1 MDLKLEGKN
10 ALVTGSSKGIG
21 YSIASQLHAEGCNI
35 TLNGR
40 NITSLENSASLFDD
54 RIHYC
59 ESDVTNPHDCQKL
72 VKDSIEHWGSIDIL
86 VCNVGNGSSVKP
98 GNENFEEWN
107 RVLQN
112 NFFSA
117 TNVIEALVNSD
128 SKTPKSIL
136 CVSSI
141 AGIESTGAPVTYS
154 VAKSAINF
162 YAKYKAKE
170 LAKFKISL
178 NIISPGNILQPN
190 NNWDRKIKNNK
201 MKTLRYISKN
211 VPMNSFC
218 KPLEIAETI
227 NFILNTKNNFI
238 TGSNFVIDGGE
249 TL

>member
-1 MDLKLEGKN
+1 MKKNIIISGASKNLGLYLGKFFLKKKYNIINISRNSKQNKEFHNFNCDLAKEEEVL
-10 ALVTGSSKGIG
+10 
-21 YSIASQLHAEGCNI
+21 I
-35 TLNGR
+35 TLKKIQKKFK
-40 NITSLENSASLFDD
+40 NIDLLILCAGNSKKTFKSFESSIDFKKSFDD
-54 RIHYC
+54 
-59 ESDVTNPHDCQKL
+59 
-72 VKDSIEHWGSIDIL
+72 
-86 VCNVGNGSSVKP
+86 
-98 GNENFEEWN
+98 
-107 RVLQN
+107 
-112 NFFSA
+112 NFFSM
-117 TNVIEALVNSD
+117 TNLIS
-128 SKTPKSIL
+128 SYTKIYKFRSTKIIGI
-136 CVSSI
+136 SSI
-141 AGIESTGAPVTYS
+141 AGLNVTKAPITYS

-201 MKTLRYISKN
+201 MKILRYISKN

>member
-1 MDLKLEGKN
+1 MKKNIIISGASKNLGLYLVKFFFKKKYNIINISRNSNQNKEFYNFNCDLAKEEEVL
-10 ALVTGSSKGIG
+10 
-21 YSIASQLHAEGCNI
+21 I
-35 TLNGR
+35 TLKKTQKKFKKIDLLILCAG
-40 NITSLENSASLFDD
+40 NSKKTFKSFESSIDFKKSFDD
-54 RIHYC
+54 
-59 ESDVTNPHDCQKL
+59 
-72 VKDSIEHWGSIDIL
+72 
-86 VCNVGNGSSVKP
+86 
-98 GNENFEEWN
+98 
-107 RVLQN
+107 
-112 NFFSA
+112 NFFSM
-117 TNVIEALVNSD
+117 TNLIS
-128 SKTPKSIL
+128 SYTKIYKFRSTKIIGI
-136 CVSSI
+136 SSI
-141 AGIESTGAPVTYS
+141 AGLNVTKAPITYS